1 MIVLIKHLPNNA
13 SVSWRAA
20 LEWLQNTK
28 LFESWASST
37 TRCFVNRQ
45 LTWRLSRKTE
55 SVPRL
60 GFWKDC
66 FIHVGNRTKFLV
78 ARLLR
83 VGYSLER
90 SPERDTFS
98 IFEVLPQAYK
108 FRGGGGRGARLER
121 PADGRQ
127 QSTTIADET
136 QTTTATSCRILPYA
150 ASLRDKFTGRNSRD
164 EESHKLKKK
173 NPEALITPAERLR

>member
-37 TRCFVNRQ
+37 TRCFVNHQ

-78 ARLLR
+78 VRLLR

-108 FRGGGGRGARLER
+108 FRGGGGEPGCETGEACR
-121 PADGRQ
+121 RQ
-127 QSTTIADET
+127 
-136 QTTTATSCRILPYA
+136 TAVDNYSRRNTNYHCYFLPY
-150 ASLRDKFTGRNSRD
+150 
-164 EESHKLKKK
+164 
-173 NPEALITPAERLR
+173 PAIRGQPAW